1 MFDLTRQRNGFRR
14 GFEIPKNWDFCGAAD
29 DGKYPL
35 QKKSKSA
42 GRNRLVVNIGNLAV
56 TYLRGGAFLQ
66 ERKEGGNFAGEII
79 KTVTL

>member
-29 DGKYPL
+29 DGGYPL
-35 QKKSKSA
+35 QKKPKSA

-66 ERKEGGNFAGEII
+66 ERKEDGNFAGEII